1 LKVYENRNG
10 KNCKIVKIEE
20 LSDSQK
26 ARDLIDFVGIDTTN
40 EMTDVIIQSATNDG
54 LTVELTDE
62 ELQYIKESA
71 ENEMKI
77 FGY

>member
-1 LKVYENRNG
+1 M
-10 KNCKIVKIEE
+10 
-20 LSDSQK
+20 
-26 ARDLIDFVGIDTTN
+26 IDFVGIDTTN